1 MTQKEFIKVLREKGY
16 SYEIEGDKIIVINK
30 NHNGVVNPSID
41 LRDITSI
48 PSDVI
53 FNNSGYIFLTELTA
67 IPPNVVFNNRRYIDL
82 RNCLKIDS
90 SVIFNNAGSI
100 FTDKLI
106 TDKWEG
112 NIEGINSNRI
122 FKIMIKR
129 GVFER

>member
-1 MTQKEFIKVLREKGY
+1 MTTEEFINILNKKEY

-90 SVIFNNAGSI
+90 SVIFNNDGSI

-112 NIEGINSNRI
+112 NIEGIGSTRLLNM
-122 FKIMIKR
+122 MIKQ
-129 GVFER
+129 GIFI